1 MSARTKARKR
11 ALDLLY
17 GADLR
22 SGSISDAVATEAVRA
37 ESEPSRSASWE
48 YARTICVGVEEHQV
62 EIDEY
67 IETYAQGWTINRMP
81 ALDRAIVRI
90 GIWELAFNPEVPE
103 GVAISEA
110 VDAARTYSTE
120 DSAGFVNGL
129 LGRIAQATAT
139 IGPQTHIPAAE

>member
-17 GADLR
+17 GADVR
-22 SGSISDAVATEAVRA
+22 SESIPDAVAAEALRA
-37 ESEPSRSASWE
+37 ETEPSRSASWE
-48 YARTICVGVEEHQV
+48 YARIIAVGVDEHQV
-62 EIDEY
+62 EIDEL

-81 ALDRAIVRI
+81 AVDRAIVRI
-90 GIWELAFNPEVPE
+90 GIWELAFNPEVPD

-110 VDAARTYSTE
+110 VDAARLYSTE

-129 LGRIAQATAT
+129 LGRIAQTRA
-139 IGPQTHIPAAE
+139 I

>member
-17 GADLR
+17 SADLR
-22 SGSISDAVATEAVRA
+22 SVTIADAIAAEAARA
-37 ESEPSRSASWE
+37 ESEPNRSVSWE
-48 YARTICVGVEEHQV
+48 YARVIAAGVDEHRV

-90 GIWELAFNPEVPE
+90 GLWEILFNPEVPA

-110 VDAARTYSTE
+110 VEAARTYSTE

-129 LGRIAQATAT
+129 LGRIAQAVAPSEPSADS
-139 IGPQTHIPAAE
+139 GL

>member
-22 SGSISDAVATEAVRA
+22 SGTIADAVATEALRA
-37 ESEPSRSASWE
+37 ESEPSRMASWE
-48 YARTICVGVEEHQV
+48 YARMIAVGVDDHQS

-90 GIWELAFNPEVPE
+90 GIWELAFNPEIPD

-110 VDAARTYSTE
+110 VDAARLYSTE

-129 LGRIAQATAT
+129 LGRIAHVTTTQKPPTA
-139 IGPQTHIPAAE
+139 